1 MSTHARLKTISQLD
15 PGENVY
21 VPEWACHAMHAS
33 RVVNSPIGYLLLF
46 LNLILAV
53 FAFDPGLELRKPND
67 FGMAFALLIVNSLG
81 WLVAASAIISSEMKK
96 DGKWDEYIALLA
108 SQTKFGRWLVRNFA
122 K

>member
-1 MSTHARLKTISQLD
+1 MSTHARLKTIAQLD
-15 PGENVY
+15 TGENVY
-21 VPEWACHAMHAS
+21 VPEWACRAMHAS

-53 FAFDPGLELRKPND
+53 FAFDPGLGLRKPND

-96 DGKWDEYIALLA
+96 DGKLDEYIALLA

>member
-15 PGENVY
+15 TGENVY

-53 FAFDPGLELRKPND
+53 FAFDPGLGLRKPND

-96 DGKWDEYIALLA
+96 DGKLDEYIALLA

>member
-1 MSTHARLKTISQLD
+1 MSTHARLKTIAQLD
-15 PGENVY
+15 TGENVY

-53 FAFDPGLELRKPND
+53 FTFDPGLELRKPND

>member
-1 MSTHARLKTISQLD
+1 MSTHARLKTIAQLD
-15 PGENVY
+15 TGENVY

-53 FAFDPGLELRKPND
+53 FAFGPGLGLRKPND

-96 DGKWDEYIALLA
+96 DGKLDEYIALLA